1 MGEPL
6 CSLCEPSTFRGRA
19 DFDVDDCHIFPQGML
34 TTISIVVSDTGDGLA
49 RAGIRCEAG
58 LPLCSVTISPEP
70 KLDLSPSCW
79 SSRVCLELA
88 LLSVCV
94 FPFRCTGTFSQEEES
109 AEAGWAWVR

>member
-6 CSLCEPSTFRGRA
+6 CRLCEPSTY
-19 DFDVDDCHIFPQGML
+19 IFPQGML

-70 KLDLSPSCW
+70 KLGLSPSCW
-79 SSRVCLELA
+79 VCLELA

-94 FPFRCTGTFSQEEES
+94 FPSLDWNFFPRGGKC
-109 AEAGWAWVR
+109 